1 MKRSGILLPVML
13 LALSLPLFSQ
23 EPVQQQKYWVT
34 EEQLLQLET
43 ERKKQEE
50 LAMSLLLQQKELV
63 MNLKLQLEEQ
73 ETYLQQLESKKKM
86 SEIRAGAF
94 CFVIGMSAG
103 AMLLAFIGAGL

>member
-43 ERKKQEE
+43 EQKKQE
-50 LAMSLLLQQKELV
+50 ELV
-63 MNLKLQLEEQ
+63 MNLKIQLEEQ
-73 ETYLQQLESKKKM
+73 EIYLQQLESKKKM
-86 SEIRAGAF
+86 AEIRAGAF

>member
-23 EPVQQQKYWVT
+23 EPVQQQKYGVT
-34 EEQLLQLET
+34 EEQLQQLET
-43 ERKKQEE
+43 EQKKQE
-50 LAMSLLLQQKELV
+50 ELV

-73 ETYLQQLESKKKM
+73 EIYLQQLESKKKTA
-86 SEIRAGAF
+86 EIRAGAF

>member
-23 EPVQQQKYWVT
+23 EPVLQQKYWVT

-43 ERKKQEE
+43 EQKKQE
-50 LAMSLLLQQKELV
+50 ELV

-73 ETYLQQLESKKKM
+73 EIYLQQLESKKKTA
-86 SEIRAGAF
+86 EIRAGAF

>member
-34 EEQLLQLET
+34 EEQLQQLET
-43 ERKKQEE
+43 EQKKQE
-50 LAMSLLLQQKELV
+50 ELV

-73 ETYLQQLESKKKM
+73 EIYLQQLESKKKTA
-86 SEIRAGAF
+86 EVRAGAF

>member
-1 MKRSGILLPVML
+1 ML

-34 EEQLLQLET
+34 EEQLQQLET
-43 ERKKQEE
+43 EQKKQE
-50 LAMSLLLQQKELV
+50 ELV

-73 ETYLQQLESKKKM
+73 EIYLQQLESKKKTA
-86 SEIRAGAF
+86 EIRAGAF

>member
-1 MKRSGILLPVML
+1 MKRLGILLPVML

-43 ERKKQEE
+43 EQKKQE
-50 LAMSLLLQQKELV
+50 ELV

-73 ETYLQQLESKKKM
+73 EIYLQQLESKKKTA
-86 SEIRAGAF
+86 EIRAGAF

>member
-1 MKRSGILLPVML
+1 MKCSGILLPVML

-34 EEQLLQLET
+34 EEQLQQLET
-43 ERKKQEE
+43 EQKKQE
-50 LAMSLLLQQKELV
+50 ELV

-73 ETYLQQLESKKKM
+73 EIYLQQLESKKKTA
-86 SEIRAGAF
+86 EIRAGAF

>member
-23 EPVQQQKYWVT
+23 EPAQQQKYWVT
-34 EEQLLQLET
+34 EEQLQQLET
-43 ERKKQEE
+43 EQKKQEE
-50 LAMSLLLQQKELV
+50 LVMS
-63 MNLKLQLEEQ
+63 LKLQLEEQ
-73 ETYLQQLESKKKM
+73 EIYLQQLESKKKTA
-86 SEIRAGAF
+86 EIRAGAF

>member
-43 ERKKQEE
+43 EQKKQEE
-50 LAMSLLLQQKELV
+50 LVMS
-63 MNLKLQLEEQ
+63 LKLQLEEQ
-73 ETYLQQLESKKKM
+73 EIYLQQLESKKKM
-86 SEIRAGAF
+86 AEIRAGAF

>member
-23 EPVQQQKYWVT
+23 EPAQQQKYWVT

-43 ERKKQEE
+43 EQKKQE
-50 LAMSLLLQQKELV
+50 ELV

-73 ETYLQQLESKKKM
+73 EIYLQQLESKKKM
-86 SEIRAGAF
+86 AEIRAGAF

>member
-1 MKRSGILLPVML
+1 MKRSDILLPVML

-43 ERKKQEE
+43 EQKKQE
-50 LAMSLLLQQKELV
+50 ELV

-73 ETYLQQLESKKKM
+73 EIYLQQLESKKKTA
-86 SEIRAGAF
+86 EIRAGAF
-94 CFVIGMSAG
+94 CFVIGMSVG

>member
-23 EPVQQQKYWVT
+23 EPVPQQKYWVT

-43 ERKKQEE
+43 EQKK
-50 LAMSLLLQQKELV
+50 QKELV

-73 ETYLQQLESKKKM
+73 EIYLQQLESKKKIA
-86 SEIRAGAF
+86 EIRTGAF

>member
-1 MKRSGILLPVML
+1 MKRSGILLLVML

-23 EPVQQQKYWVT
+23 EPVQQQKYLVT

-43 ERKKQEE
+43 EQKKQE
-50 LAMSLLLQQKELV
+50 ELV

-73 ETYLQQLESKKKM
+73 EIYLQQLESKKKTA
-86 SEIRAGAF
+86 EIRAGAF

>member
-34 EEQLLQLET
+34 EEQLQRLET
-43 ERKKQEE
+43 EQKKQE
-50 LAMSLLLQQKELV
+50 ELV

-73 ETYLQQLESKKKM
+73 EIYLQQLESKKKTA
-86 SEIRAGAF
+86 EIRAGAF

>member
-1 MKRSGILLPVML
+1 MKRSGILLLVML

-43 ERKKQEE
+43 EQKKQE
-50 LAMSLLLQQKELV
+50 ELV

-73 ETYLQQLESKKKM
+73 EIYLQQLESKKKTA
-86 SEIRAGAF
+86 EIRAGAF

>member
-1 MKRSGILLPVML
+1 MKRSDILLPVML

-43 ERKKQEE
+43 EQKKQE
-50 LAMSLLLQQKELV
+50 ELV

-73 ETYLQQLESKKKM
+73 EIYLQQLESKKKTT
-86 SEIRAGAF
+86 EIRAGAF

>member
-23 EPVQQQKYWVT
+23 EPAQQQKYWVT
-34 EEQLLQLET
+34 EEQLMQLET
-43 ERKKQEE
+43 EQKKQE
-50 LAMSLLLQQKELV
+50 ELV

-73 ETYLQQLESKKKM
+73 EIYLQQLESKKKTA
-86 SEIRAGAF
+86 EIRAGAF

>member
-50 LAMSLLLQQKELV
+50 LAM
-63 MNLKLQLEEQ
+63 NLKLQLEEQ
-73 ETYLQQLESKKKM
+73 EIYLQQLESKKKTA
-86 SEIRAGAF
+86 EIRAGAF

>member
-1 MKRSGILLPVML
+1 MKRLSILLPVML

-23 EPVQQQKYWVT
+23 EPAQQQKYWVT
-34 EEQLLQLET
+34 EEQLQQLET
-43 ERKKQEE
+43 EQKKQE
-50 LAMSLLLQQKELV
+50 ELV

-73 ETYLQQLESKKKM
+73 EIYLQQLESKKKTA
-86 SEIRAGAF
+86 EIRAGAF

>member
-1 MKRSGILLPVML
+1 MKRSGILLPDML

-43 ERKKQEE
+43 EQKKQE
-50 LAMSLLLQQKELV
+50 ELV

-73 ETYLQQLESKKKM
+73 EIYLQQLESKKKM
-86 SEIRAGAF
+86 AEIRAGAF

>member
-1 MKRSGILLPVML
+1 MKRSGILLLVML

-34 EEQLLQLET
+34 EEQLQQLET
-43 ERKKQEE
+43 EQKKQE
-50 LAMSLLLQQKELV
+50 ELV

-73 ETYLQQLESKKKM
+73 EIYLQQLESKKKTA
-86 SEIRAGAF
+86 EIRVGAF

>member
-1 MKRSGILLPVML
+1 MKCSGILLPVML

-43 ERKKQEE
+43 EQKKQE
-50 LAMSLLLQQKELV
+50 ELV

-73 ETYLQQLESKKKM
+73 EIYLQQLESKKKM
-86 SEIRAGAF
+86 AEIRAGAF

>member
-1 MKRSGILLPVML
+1 MKRSGILLLVML

-43 ERKKQEE
+43 EQKKQE
-50 LAMSLLLQQKELV
+50 ELV

-73 ETYLQQLESKKKM
+73 EIYLQQLESKKKM
-86 SEIRAGAF
+86 AEIRAGAF

>member
-1 MKRSGILLPVML
+1 MKRSGILLLVML

-23 EPVQQQKYWVT
+23 EPAQQQKYWVT
-34 EEQLLQLET
+34 EEQLQQLET
-43 ERKKQEE
+43 EQKKQE
-50 LAMSLLLQQKELV
+50 ELV

-73 ETYLQQLESKKKM
+73 EIYLQQLESKKKTA
-86 SEIRAGAF
+86 EVRAGAF

>member
-1 MKRSGILLPVML
+1 MKRSGILLLVML

-34 EEQLLQLET
+34 EEQLQQLET
-43 ERKKQEE
+43 EQKKQE
-50 LAMSLLLQQKELV
+50 ELV

-73 ETYLQQLESKKKM
+73 EIYLQQLESKKKTA
-86 SEIRAGAF
+86 EVRAGAF

>member
-1 MKRSGILLPVML
+1 MKRLSILLPVML

-34 EEQLLQLET
+34 EEQLQQLET
-43 ERKKQEE
+43 EQKKQE
-50 LAMSLLLQQKELV
+50 ELV

-73 ETYLQQLESKKKM
+73 EIYLQQLESKKKTA
-86 SEIRAGAF
+86 EIRAGAF

>member
-1 MKRSGILLPVML
+1 MKRSGILLLVML
-13 LALSLPLFSQ
+13 LVLSLPLFSQ

-43 ERKKQEE
+43 EQKKQE
-50 LAMSLLLQQKELV
+50 ELV

-73 ETYLQQLESKKKM
+73 EIYLQQLESKKKTA
-86 SEIRAGAF
+86 EIRAGAF

>member
-23 EPVQQQKYWVT
+23 EPAQQQKYWVT

-43 ERKKQEE
+43 EQKKQE
-50 LAMSLLLQQKELV
+50 ELV
-63 MNLKLQLEEQ
+63 MNLKFQLEEQ
-73 ETYLQQLESKKKM
+73 EIYLQQLESKKKM
-86 SEIRAGAF
+86 AEIRAGAF

>member
-1 MKRSGILLPVML
+1 MKRSGILLLVML

-34 EEQLLQLET
+34 EEQLQQLET
-43 ERKKQEE
+43 EQKKQE
-50 LAMSLLLQQKELV
+50 ELV

-73 ETYLQQLESKKKM
+73 EIYLQQLESKKKTA
-86 SEIRAGAF
+86 EIRAGAF

>member
-34 EEQLLQLET
+34 EEQLQQLET
-43 ERKKQEE
+43 EQKKQE
-50 LAMSLLLQQKELV
+50 ELV

-73 ETYLQQLESKKKM
+73 EIYLQQLESKKKIA
-86 SEIRAGAF
+86 EIRAGAF

>member
-43 ERKKQEE
+43 EQKKQE
-50 LAMSLLLQQKELV
+50 ELV

-73 ETYLQQLESKKKM
+73 EIYLQQLESKKKTA
-86 SEIRAGAF
+86 EIRAGPF

>member
-43 ERKKQEE
+43 EQKKQE
-50 LAMSLLLQQKELV
+50 ELV
-63 MNLKLQLEEQ
+63 MNLKHQLEEQ
-73 ETYLQQLESKKKM
+73 EIYLQQLESKKKTA
-86 SEIRAGAF
+86 EIRAGAF

>member
-23 EPVQQQKYWVT
+23 EPAPQQKYCVT
-34 EEQLLQLET
+34 EEQLQQLET
-43 ERKKQEE
+43 EQKKQE
-50 LAMSLLLQQKELV
+50 ELV

-73 ETYLQQLESKKKM
+73 EIYLQQLESKKKM
-86 SEIRAGAF
+86 AEIRAGAF

>member
-43 ERKKQEE
+43 EQKKQE
-50 LAMSLLLQQKELV
+50 ELV

-73 ETYLQQLESKKKM
+73 EIYLQQLESKKKTA
-86 SEIRAGAF
+86 EVRAGAF